1 MAFDK
6 KPSSWFNNYDDE
18 ADVGGTEGYIS
29 FTLPSNKTQEMQEP
43 LAFVYRVIE
52 EIGRAYKAKPA
63 EDLPTRWTY
72 RENISQPNTAEAVTS
87 RTIINGFTLDA
98 SLFTSL
104 ALPELAGVQL
114 TTPDTEYD
122 GFPYSAF
129 STSAPSGSSELLTFS
144 SDGGTTFTETAP
156 TNRGSYIA
164 RFVVTKDGRAATRTS
179 SFIINKNE
187 ASIDI
192 ISPNAQVY
200 SPNSTLVIQYSSSS
214 PVNTVISRNNLVAS
228 VVSFTANAIT
238 LNIQGVGGAIIEL
251 KSNETNEQLAAENSV
266 EVTISKATPS
276 ISFPATTLV
285 GNQTFPFTTSFIMT
299 PAQYARIT
307 FETSNNNVSIARG
320 TAYPPSMIGTTAG
333 VTNVTILYAG
343 DDENEAAEMNF
354 DVTVSG
360 NPLTTGVSIVAADTY
375 ASNMLYVETQP
386 TQPQASDAPNTKILL
401 AKTTAEGDPYEQ
413 ITFPYVFD
421 IFLSP
426 HPNVLPTAVFNPT
439 GGSAYG
445 NFINVETS
453 FGGQG
458 LVRVRVTILQLPTF
472 TGNGNVDTGNIVVTI
487 PAQATTLG
495 WSGEFLI
502 SVFKEG
508 PTFRLQESGMR
519 GPITNAAADING
531 SIVSLNGTS
540 LYNDSWNNDQS
551 HRALIYIY
559 AAGGA
564 PSAGIT
570 AVWTGVY
577 AYPDYK
583 FPITFDGGITTKS
596 IAEGVGYFV
605 NISQGGTATLTISSP
620 AGDDDDDE
628 TNTRTITFTVLRITP
643 TLNAVQLNPPPC
655 CSSIDSGIATV
666 TINNYG
672 SGYSF
677 TTAPIVTVGAPTSP
691 SGTQAIVTA
700 TVSGGAITAIAVGAP
715 GSGYTT
721 APDVTITAVGSSG
734 SGATA
739 FASLLPA
746 PVTVTYAVSVGYDY
760 ELYRYR
766 FYINNELAP
775 DLNLLR
781 GYVYVFTQEH
791 YNNTSHRI
799 AFKNGETPYTTGVV
813 DTGTPGTAG
822 AKTVLTVASDAP
834 SDLRYYCT
842 SHGNGM
848 GSGITV
854 TGTTPPPDEVNSFT
868 VTNQGTGY
876 TTTPTITLSGGGG
889 TGASAGTV
897 TRTPARISALTIV
910 NAGSGYYSPPLIT
923 IAPPPV

>member
-18 ADVGGTEGYIS
+18 AEVAGAEGYIS

-144 SDGGTTFTETAP
+144 GDGGFTFTETAP

-164 RFVVTKDGRAATRTS
+164 RFVATKDGRAATRTS

-266 EVTISKATPS
+266 EITIDKSPTL

-285 GNQTFPFTTSFIMT
+285 GTQTFPFTTSFIMT

-307 FETSNNNVSIARG
+307 FETSNNNVSIVRG

-333 VTNVTILYAG
+333 VTNVTISYAG
-343 DDENEAAEMNF
+343 DDENEATTTNF

-360 NPLTTGVSIVAADTY
+360 DPFTTGVSIVAAETY
-375 ASNMLYVETQP
+375 ASNMLYVGTQP
-386 TQPQASDAPNTKILL
+386 TQPQASDAPNTNILL

-421 IFLSP
+421 ILLSP

-445 NFINVETS
+445 NFINVETM
-453 FGGQG
+453 FGGQS

-519 GPITNAAADING
+519 GPLTSAASDING

-559 AAGGA
+559 SAGGA

-570 AVWTGVY
+570 AVWTGDP
-577 AYPDYK
+577 A

-596 IAEGVGYFV
+596 IAEGVGYVV
-605 NISQGGTATLTISSP
+605 NINQGGTATLTISSP
-620 AGDDDDDE
+620 AE
-628 TNTRTITFTVLRITP
+628 VENTRTITFTVLRITP
-643 TLNAVQLNPPPC
+643 TLNAVQLNTPPC
-655 CSSIDSGIATV
+655 CSSINSGIATV

-677 TTAPIVTVGAPTSP
+677 TTAPIVTVGAPNSP

-739 FASLLPA
+739 VASILPT
-746 PVTVTYAVSVGYDY
+746 PVTYAVTVQYDY
-760 ELYRYR
+760 DIYINR

-775 DLNLLR
+775 VLNLLR
-781 GYVYVFTQEH
+781 GYVYVFDQSA
-791 YNNTSHRI
+791 YSNTAHPI
-799 AFKNGETPYTTGVV
+799 AFKNGETSYTTGVV
-813 DTGTPGTAG
+813 VTGTPGTAG

-848 GSGITV
+848 GNGITV
-854 TGTTPPPDEVNSFT
+854 TGTPPPPNEVNSFT
-868 VTNQGTGY
+868 ITNQGTGY

-897 TRTPARISALTIV
+897 TRTLGRISALTIV
-910 NAGSGYYSPPLIT
+910 SEGSGYYSPPSIT